1 MPKDHA
7 GTIILVESNSEICQ
21 NILSALSTINY
32 NINVIHNSSEL
43 FNYLVNTT
51 PDIIILNIDLHEI
64 DQTGVEV
71 FRKLTTDYS
80 SKFKVIIYSLLDR
93 KPWINE
99 IHKIGSYHV
108 YGDILEFNN
117 KNILSLVS
125 NAFQLAKHEVELFN
139 LQIENIFLKKSIIK
153 SHPFIGES
161 QGIVDAKDQIVRL
174 AKADEDMF
182 VIGETGTGKEV
193 AVNYYYLNSNRFGKT
208 FHTVNCSALT
218 ETIIESELFGH
229 IKGSFTSADK
239 TKLGLFEK
247 CNNGLLFLDEISNL
261 SLSAQSKILRA
272 IENQEI
278 QIVGGES
285 KKIDTKLIFASN
297 ASLEQLLQKNII
309 RKDLFYRIEGNIIE
323 LLPLR
328 ERDNDIILLMSY
340 FLSHYSQHIL
350 DFDFNK
356 LIELKEHL
364 LSYSWPGNVRELKNF
379 CKSMLIN
386 ENKINIDL
394 IKRNVDI
401 KINKHN
407 IGSDS
412 SLQRFIQMDKL
423 KDSVSCF
430 EKEFL
435 TYHLKK
441 NLWQISKTAE
451 SIGIERTTLYKK
463 LKLYKLQSGK
473 IQ

>member
-1 MPKDHA
+1 
-7 GTIILVESNSEICQ
+7 
-21 NILSALSTINY
+21 
-32 NINVIHNSSEL
+32 
-43 FNYLVNTT
+43 
-51 PDIIILNIDLHEI
+51 
-64 DQTGVEV
+64 
-71 FRKLTTDYS
+71 
-80 SKFKVIIYSLLDR
+80 
-93 KPWINE
+93 
-99 IHKIGSYHV
+99 
-108 YGDILEFNN
+108 
-117 KNILSLVS
+117 
-125 NAFQLAKHEVELFN
+125 
-139 LQIENIFLKKSIIK
+139 
-153 SHPFIGES
+153 
-161 QGIVDAKDQIVRL
+161 
-174 AKADEDMF
+174 
-182 VIGETGTGKEV
+182 
-193 AVNYYYLNSNRFGKT
+193 
-208 FHTVNCSALT
+208 
-218 ETIIESELFGH
+218 
-229 IKGSFTSADK
+229 
-239 TKLGLFEK
+239 
-247 CNNGLLFLDEISNL
+247 
-261 SLSAQSKILRA
+261 
-272 IENQEI
+272 
-278 QIVGGES
+278 
-285 KKIDTKLIFASN
+285 
-297 ASLEQLLQKNII
+297 LEQVLQKNII